1 MDPNTDPAEL
11 SRPAPRRD
19 GLSMP
24 VPDPT
29 TLTRE
34 AVDRATE
41 QWQRELFHVQR
52 LLETRLDAMDKAT
65 ELRLGPIMALP
76 EQIHQP
82 IHDLR
87 ELVRERFADTDHQRE
102 AQREWLIGE
111 ITRVSDVSGERFA
124 AIGTRFD
131 ERDERTRQAA
141 LESRISLDAALAAA
155 KEAVGQQNESN
166 TRAIQV
172 AGEAVQKQIDAL
184 TVLMSSSIASLEIRI
199 RELKER
205 LDKGE
210 GTKQG
215 GKETLTGVYALLGAF
230 ATVLTIAGIL
240 LATRIR

>member
-1 MDPNTDPAEL
+1 MNMPAEI
-11 SRPAPRRD
+11 AKD
-19 GLSMP
+19 
-24 VPDPT
+24 V
-29 TLTRE
+29 
-34 AVDRATE
+34 
-41 QWQRELFHVQR
+41 
-52 LLETRLDAMDKAT
+52 
-65 ELRLGPIMALP
+65 LG
-76 EQIHQP
+76 
-82 IHDLR
+82 LR
-87 ELVRERFADTDHQRE
+87 ELVRERLAGIDHQQV
-102 AQREWLIGE
+102 AQREWLLGE
-111 ITRVSDVSGERFA
+111 ISRVADVSAERFL

-215 GKETLTGVYALLGAF
+215 GKETLTGIYALLGA
-230 ATVLTIAGIL
+230 VLTVITIGIL
-240 LATRIR
+240 LASGVIK

>member
-1 MDPNTDPAEL
+1 MDGADDTQMNKR
-11 SRPAPRRD
+11 SD
-19 GLSMP
+19 GLIMP

-34 AVDRATE
+34 AVDRATD
-41 QWQRELFHVQR
+41 QWHRELTYTQQ
-52 LLETRLDAMDKAT
+52 LLETRLDGMDKAT
-65 ELRLGPIMALP
+65 DLRLISIMNMPAEIAKDVLG
-76 EQIHQP
+76 
-82 IHDLR
+82 LR
-87 ELVRERFADTDHQRE
+87 ELVRERLADIDHQQV
-102 AQREWLIGE
+102 AQREWLLGE
-111 ITRVSDVSGERFA
+111 ISRVADVSAERFL

-215 GKETLTGVYALLGAF
+215 GKETLTGIYALLGA
-230 ATVLTIAGIL
+230 VLTVITIGIL
-240 LATRIR
+240 LASGVIK

>member
-1 MDPNTDPAEL
+1 MDSPEAQPLFLQGVST
-11 SRPAPRRD
+11 
-19 GLSMP
+19 P

-34 AVDRATE
+34 AVDRVAA
-41 QWQRELFHVQR
+41 QWQRELEHTQA
-52 LLETRLDAMDKAT
+52 LLETRLDGMDKAT
-65 ELRLGPIMALP
+65 ELRLGPIMAIP
-76 EQIHQP
+76 AQIGGAV
-82 IHDLR
+82 HDLR
-87 ELVRERFADTDHQRE
+87 ELVRERFADADHQLE
-102 AQREWLIGE
+102 AQRAWLVGE
-111 ITRVSDVSGERFA
+111 ISRVSDVAAERFA

-215 GKETLTGVYALLGAF
+215 GKETLAGVYALIGVLATIF
-230 ATVLTIAGIL
+230 AIGGIL
-240 LATRIR
+240 LARR